1 MLLHITMYVREAL
14 ASGFVLFAHEPGE
27 TNLADILSK
36 CKPFPGLRLRL
47 LSRMIMF

>member
-14 ASGFVLFAHEPGE
+14 ASGFVLFAHEPG
-27 TNLADILSK
+27 
-36 CKPFPGLRLRL
+36 LRLRL